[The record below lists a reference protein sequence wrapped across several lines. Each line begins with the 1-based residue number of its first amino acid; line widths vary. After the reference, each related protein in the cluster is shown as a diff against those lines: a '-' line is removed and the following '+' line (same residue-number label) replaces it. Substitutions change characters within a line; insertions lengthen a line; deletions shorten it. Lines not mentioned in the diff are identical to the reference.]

1 MKYSIAFLALI
12 MSCSSFAQSQN
23 QPPNQNPGAPTPP
36 VIFERTRVKVSIYKR
51 TIERVGDT
59 FQERTEDIC
68 KKEITIEVPDVR
80 HSNGQTA
87 IPAISYVGCPATFE
101 NINFDLNVWIYSMVE
116 HNRIQN
122 QDYKSY
128 YSSMSVG
135 NRPESNTSNIT
146 LPERVMAA
154 TKQLDL
160 KSMIFNLAPKQGYY
174 CVEQGQ
180 AKVSRALP
188 QTKDNCQI
196 FNPVA
201 FGAIVEYE
209 SL

>member
-1 MKYSIAFLALI
+1 MKYSIALLALI

-23 QPPNQNPGAPTPP
+23 QPPNQNPGGPLPP
-36 VIFERTRVKVSIYKR
+36 VIFERTKVTVSIYKR

-68 KKEITIEVPDVR
+68 KKEVTIEVPDVR

-87 IPAISYVGCPATFE
+87 MPALSNVSCPATFE

-116 HNRIQN
+116 HNH
-122 QDYKSY
+122 QDFKSY

-135 NRPESNTSNIT
+135 NRPESNTSNIVI
-146 LPERVMAA
+146 PDRMMGA

-160 KSMIFNLAPKQGYY
+160 KSMIFMLAPKQSYY
-174 CVEQGQ
+174 CLEQGQ

-188 QTKDNCQI
+188 YKQTKDNCQI

-201 FGAIVEYE
+201 FGATVEYE